1 MRWHMLL
8 AGAFQPCPETGR
20 NFSRISVHA
29 GVLYA
34 TSQLHAASSVYSL
47 EPVC

>member
-1 MRWHMLL
+1 MHMLFSET
-8 AGAFQPCPETGR
+8 FQLYVETGR
-20 NFSRISVHA
+20 NFSRIAVHA

-47 EPVC
+47 ELVC